1 MSGSVLIAQWIEQLT
16 PKRKVGGSNPPED
29 ALSEYS
35 VAFFFVGGIA
45 KYMGAWVLFVV
56 GVICVSVGVPL
67 AWCLYDLYALSKID
81 RAHPYLESQNKNPV
95 SKEHR
100 DGA

>member
-1 MSGSVLIAQWIEQLT
+1 
-16 PKRKVGGSNPPED
+16 
-29 ALSEYS
+29 
-35 VAFFFVGGIA
+35 
-45 KYMGAWVLFVV
+45 MGAWVLFVV